1 MEEQNEPLFQSMKRR
16 RGQRR
21 SRAPLI
27 VGLLLLLAG
36 AAGGWYWLQSRDDAE
51 PVAELPAVEPSDS
64 PRSAAVASVPPLDLP
79 ELNESDNFLRE
90 LLLGLS
96 NHPRWSAWLVP
107 DDLIRRFVTS
117 VVNVAEGGSPRS
129 HLLFL
134 APGESFVVREQGP
147 DLVVDTASYRRFDL
161 LTETFLSVDTNS
173 AAMFYRQLH
182 PLFEEAHDE
191 LGLPDRTFDGSFAL
205 AIGNVLAVDVPQGA
219 TRVVQNE
226 AVYEFLDPDLEG
238 LSPAEKHVLRMGPR
252 NARQVQ
258 DKLRSLASALGIT
271 PGDPQARVR

>member
-1 MEEQNEPLFQSMKRR
+1 MEDQNEPLFQSLKRR

-21 SRAPLI
+21 SSVPLI
-27 VGLLLLLAG
+27 VGVVLLLAG
-36 AAGGWYWLQSRDDAE
+36 AAGGWYWLQSRGETE
-51 PVAELPAVEPSDS
+51 PVAELPTVEPDS
-64 PRSAAVASVPPLDLP
+64 SRAVTGLSVPPLDLP
-79 ELNESDNFLRE
+79 QLNESDSFLRE
-90 LLLGLS
+90 VLLGLS
-96 NHPRWSAWLVP
+96 SHPRWSAWLVP

-129 HLLFL
+129 HLVFL
-134 APGESFVVREQGP
+134 APDQPFVVHEEGP

-161 LTETFLSVDTNS
+161 LTETFVSLDTNS

-191 LGLPDRTFDGSFAL
+191 LGLPNRTFDGSFAL
-205 AIGNVLAVDVPQGA
+205 AIGNVLAVDVPEGA

-226 AVYEFLDPDLEG
+226 AVYEFVDPRLED
-238 LSPAEKHVLRMGPR
+238 LSPAEKHVLRVGPR

-258 DKLRSLASALGIT
+258 DKLRNLASALGIT
-271 PGDPQARVR
+271 PGDPQARLR

>member
-1 MEEQNEPLFQSMKRR
+1 MEEPNEPLFQSLKRR

-21 SRAPLI
+21 SSAPII
-27 VGLLLLLAG
+27 VGVVLLLAG
-36 AAGGWYWLQSRDDAE
+36 AAGAWYWLQSRDGAE
-51 PVAELPAVEPSDS
+51 PVTELPAVDPTDS
-64 PRSAAVASVPPLDLP
+64 SRMATGPSVPPLDLTQ
-79 ELNESDNFLRE
+79 LNESDSFLRE

-96 NHPRWSAWLVP
+96 SHPRWSAWLVP

-134 APGESFVVREQGP
+134 APDQPFVVYEQGP

-161 LTETFLSVDTNS
+161 LTATFLSLDTNS

-182 PLFEEAHDE
+182 PLFEEAHAE
-191 LGLPDRTFDGSFAL
+191 LGLPNRTFDGSFAV
-205 AIGNVLAVDVPQGA
+205 AVGNVLAVDVPEGA
-219 TRVVQNE
+219 TRVVRNE
-226 AVYEFLDPDLEG
+226 AVYEFVDPRLED
-238 LSPAEKHVLRMGPR
+238 LSPAEKHVLRIGPR

-258 DKLRSLASALGIT
+258 DKLRALASALGIT